1 MFEERKNDAANR
13 ASSPSVCRNCGAI
26 VAAGENICP
35 QCDTPL
41 VLGAVDERR
50 LSPRDREALRFAR
63 AVLTRPATFSLVF
76 LIANIFV
83 FLLTAMAG
91 ELRGEAESLRVLIAY
106 GAKVNRLIDERG
118 EWWRFVAPIFLHG
131 GIAHIFMNMYGL
143 WVLGP
148 YVEQLYGSATFV
160 VFWIVSGIAGVVASY
175 LSVQPEWAA
184 SGVLGRFLF
193 KSQDAVSVRASGALF
208 GLVGVLFVFGIK
220 FRHEL
225 PEGFKQAFGTGML
238 PTILLNVFI
247 GYIVPVIDNAAHL
260 GGMVAGAGLALLVS
274 YKRPSERRAP
284 VAVFW
289 HILQITALLLVV
301 ISFVMVT
308 RHFTSE
314 PLVINNALPRTI
326 SAEAQA
332 AQSFIEAMNDGQR
345 AFIVAFNEGDVAAA
359 DRAIQKLNDAPA
371 LGERPDTLRAN
382 LRRLLERARDF
393 AATSEEQRQTPRAR
407 GEAQQLI
414 AEYRAWQEHF
424 VSWLREDGPNYGL
437 QLRAPEPQASPSVES
452 SRD

>member
-1 MFEERKNDAANR
+1 LFEERKNDAANQ
-13 ASSPSVCRNCGAI
+13 ASRPSVCRNCGAI
-26 VAAGENICP
+26 VAAGENVCP
-35 QCDTPL
+35 QCDTVL

-83 FLLTAMAG
+83 FLLTMMAG
-91 ELRGEAESLRVLIAY
+91 GLQGEAEGLSVLIAY

-148 YVEQLYGSATFV
+148 YVEKLYGSAKFV
-160 VFWIVSGIAGVVASY
+160 VFWIVSGVAGVVASY
-175 LSVQPEWAA
+175 LSVQPDMAA

-193 KSQDAVSVRASGALF
+193 KAQDAVSVGASGALF

-289 HILQITALLLVV
+289 HILQIAALLLVV
-301 ISFVMVT
+301 VSFVMVA

-314 PLVINNALPRTI
+314 PPVIHNAVPRTI
-326 SAEAQA
+326 SAEERA
-332 AQSFIEAMNDGQR
+332 AQSFTEAMSDGQR
-345 AFIVAFNEGDVAAA
+345 AFITVFNERDTEAV
-359 DRAIQKLNDAPA
+359 DRAIQKLNDTPP
-371 LGERPDTLRAN
+371 LGEQPDALRDE

-393 AATSEEQRQTPRAR
+393 AATAQNERQTPRQR
-407 GEAQQLI
+407 QEAQQLVTD
-414 AEYRAWQEHF
+414 YQMWQERF
-424 VSWLREDGPNYGL
+424 AGWLREDGPNYGL